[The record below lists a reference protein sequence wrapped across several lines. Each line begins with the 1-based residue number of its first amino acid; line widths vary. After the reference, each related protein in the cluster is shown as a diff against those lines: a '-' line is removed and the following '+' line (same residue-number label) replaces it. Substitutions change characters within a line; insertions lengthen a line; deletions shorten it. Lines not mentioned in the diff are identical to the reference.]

1 LPFYS
6 CFLIGSHS
14 LKSSASIQNFFHF
27 FPLFQNFSLW
37 WRTKNSTQ
45 PKSQTDVQKKTLPNQ
60 KATGHWNERSSS
72 QTGHYQHLRAHFHLS
87 MRSPTELSTHT
98 RALSIGSARSRICP
112 GMGGKQKCKLQR
124 EKWLYLVLCSI
135 YCTRCVCSSVDHVS
149 LWSASCNKAL
159 KNIPHIWRKWIE
171 CVHPGKDTSAG
182 NTSYIIHP

>member
-1 LPFYS
+1 MFS
-6 CFLIGSHS
+6 T
-14 LKSSASIQNFFHF
+14 
-27 FPLFQNFSLW
+27 FSLYFK
-37 WRTKNSTQ
+37 TFLFGDEQ
-45 PKSQTDVQKKTLPNQ
+45 KTLPNQ
-60 KATGHWNERSSS
+60 KAKPMYKKKLYPTKKPQVTEMSAPRPRQDTISTSVHISISV
-72 QTGHYQHLRAHFHLS
+72 
-87 MRSPTELSTHT
+87 RSPTELSTHT
-98 RALSIGSARSRICP
+98 RALSIGNARSRICP

>member
-1 LPFYS
+1 MLPNRFS
-6 CFLIGSHS
+6 QPQVFCKHS
-14 LKSSASIQNFFHF
+14 EF
-27 FPLFQNFSLW
+27 FPLFPFISKLFSLVTNKKLYPTKKPN
-37 WRTKNSTQ
+37 RCTKKNSTQ
-45 PKSQTDVQKKTLPNQ
+45 PKS
-60 KATGHWNERSSS
+60 HWNERSPS

-98 RALSIGSARSRICP
+98 RALSIGNARSRICP